1 MISMGQLILIRHG
14 ETDKN
19 LNKSLHAVND
29 AQALNLTGREQ
40 IEATVGRLRELSPSK
55 IYSSTEK
62 RAVESAQ
69 ILAQR
74 LGIPLEQIEG
84 IQERNFGLFIGK
96 SWDEVKKILFPMTL
110 KERYEYVP
118 PCGESWKAFETRLI
132 AAIKRIVEDNKDKT
146 VAVVTHGGAIK
157 ALMPFLL
164 KAPKEES
171 YKHVPGNASLTIFD
185 FDDKGFHQ
193 VAVNDASHLSEK

>member
-1 MISMGQLILIRHG
+1 MGRLILIRHG

-40 IEATVGRLRELSPSK
+40 IEATVYRLKELSPSK

-74 LGIPLEQIEG
+74 LGIPMEKIDG
-84 IQERNFGLFIGK
+84 VQERNFGIFTGE
-96 SWDEVKKILFPMTL
+96 SWSEVKKILAPMTL
-110 KERYEYVP
+110 EEKYDYVP
-118 PCGESWKAFETRLI
+118 KEGESWRAFETRLI
-132 AAIKRIVEDNKDKT
+132 AAIQNIVEENKDKT

-171 YKHVPGNASLTIFD
+171 YKHVPSNASLTIFD

-193 VAVNDASHLSEK
+193 VAVNDASHLSGK

>member
-1 MISMGQLILIRHG
+1 MGRLILIRHG

-29 AQALNLTGREQ
+29 EQALNLTGREQ
-40 IEATVGRLRELSPSK
+40 IEATVDRLKELSPSK

-74 LGIPLEQIEG
+74 LGIPMEKIDG
-84 IQERNFGLFIGK
+84 VQERNFGIFTGE
-96 SWDEVKKILFPMTL
+96 SWSEIKKILAPMTL
-110 KERYEYVP
+110 EEKYDYVP
-118 PCGESWKAFETRLI
+118 EEGESWRAFETRLI
-132 AAIKRIVEDNKDKT
+132 AAIQKIVEENKEKT

-171 YKHVPGNASLTIFD
+171 YKHIPVNASLTIFD

-193 VAVNDASHLSEK
+193 VAVNDASHLSGK